1 MNKVG
6 TIDDFPEGKVKIV
19 RIDGER
25 VAICNVEGT
34 LYAVEDRC
42 THDDAPLGEG
52 ELEGCE
58 IECPRHGARFD
69 VRTGKVTLPPAV
81 YPIETYPLE
90 IRDGD
95 VMVDID

>member
-1 MNKVG
+1 MHKVG
-6 TIDDFPEGKVKIV
+6 HVKDFPEGKVTIV
-19 RIDGER
+19 RVDGER

-52 ELEGCE
+52 DLEGCE

-69 VRTGKVTLPPAV
+69 VRDGTVTLPPAV
-81 YPIETYPLE
+81 FPIETYRLE
-90 IRDGD
+90 VQDGV